1 MAEAITELQE
11 LTDDWPRMED
21 LPLNDVFLDAVANAG
36 RVTQATHQ
44 QEKLRALRNAV
55 LNSIGPAAPTID
67 EQVRFFR
74 LIEEFTPAHLRLLS
88 FLDDPGAAFDAA
100 GVPRP
105 DLLMGGRSSLLGAL
119 PEWVVHSREWI
130 DLVAG
135 DLTSAALTNGA
146 GLHSTISGSG
156 LWQSATSPLGGRFL
170 AFMRTPVPLSDWED
184 SAA

>member
-1 MAEAITELQE
+1 
-11 LTDDWPRMED
+11 MED

-74 LIEEFTPAHLRLLS
+74 LIEEFTPAHLRLLA
-88 FLDDPGAAFDAA
+88 FLDDPGGVFDAA

-105 DLLMGGRSSLLGAL
+105 DLLAGGRSSLLGAL
-119 PEWVVHSREWI
+119 PEWAAQTREWI
-130 DLVAG
+130 DLLAG

-146 GLHSTISGSG
+146 GLQSIMRGAS
-156 LWQSATSPLGGRFL
+156 LWESATSPLGGRF
-170 AFMRTPVPLSDWED
+170 FGFVRTPAPLSDRDDRE
-184 SAA
+184 A